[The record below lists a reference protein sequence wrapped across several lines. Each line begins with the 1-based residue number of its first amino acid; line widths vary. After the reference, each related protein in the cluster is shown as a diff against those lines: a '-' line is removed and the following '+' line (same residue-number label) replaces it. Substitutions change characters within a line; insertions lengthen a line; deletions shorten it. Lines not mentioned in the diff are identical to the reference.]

1 MSLDEHNTTD
11 LGTGKLGAGKRN
23 DSTVTPGNW

>member
-1 MSLDEHNTTD
+1 MSLDERTTD